1 MTIPFQTDLRPA
13 LPNVYGASDYR
24 EFRDQLSRMDHLLRY
39 SGVEDGLVSSAL
51 ERWEKGSRETGVK
64 VMAAQQQR
72 QRRMFHYGLRCNVA
86 RHLSGESFRA
96 FSIQIGDS
104 SLIQWFTGISLFEH
118 RKAASKSSLERY
130 EKYFQI
136 EEVQQAIRSLIGEVM
151 SEKGAGELLGREEA
165 VSLDEVFADCTCV
178 KGNIHF
184 PVDWVLFRDAA
195 RTLIAAIKLIRTRGL
210 KHRMPE
216 PSRLVKRMNRLCM
229 EMTYAR
235 RRKDSRRV
243 RKQVLRRRKK
253 LAQTLRKHGEGYRIL
268 LAEKWEET
276 EWSEAQTQLVL
287 DRIDNVLDKL
297 PEAIHPAHERIIG
310 ERRVANED
318 KILSLYEE
326 DVHVVVR
333 GKAGAEVEFGNG
345 LYLAEQENGLIIDW
359 KLFKDQPPAD
369 TKLVKESLER
379 MEEAYGG
386 IEAFCSDRGFD
397 AAANVRLLQEHEV
410 YNAICPRNPLR
421 LAQRKEEPRFI
432 RLQSRRAQTEARIGI
447 FKNAYLGS
455 PLCSKGFE
463 HKENTVV
470 WCVLTHNLWVLAR
483 MALAEER
490 QRKAA

>member
-1 MTIPFQTDLRPA
+1 M
-13 LPNVYGASDYR
+13 
-24 EFRDQLSRMDHLLRY
+24 
-39 SGVEDGLVSSAL
+39 
-51 ERWEKGSRETGVK
+51 
-64 VMAAQQQR
+64 
-72 QRRMFHYGLRCNVA
+72 
-86 RHLSGESFRA
+86 
-96 FSIQIGDS
+96 
-104 SLIQWFTGISLFEH
+104 
-118 RKAASKSSLERY
+118 
-130 EKYFQI
+130 
-136 EEVQQAIRSLIGEVM
+136 
-151 SEKGAGELLGREEA
+151 
-165 VSLDEVFADCTCV
+165 
-178 KGNIHF
+178 
-184 PVDWVLFRDAA
+184 
-195 RTLIAAIKLIRTRGL
+195 
-210 KHRMPE
+210 
-216 PSRLVKRMNRLCM
+216 
-229 EMTYAR
+229 
-235 RRKDSRRV
+235 
-243 RKQVLRRRKK
+243 KK